1 MKYRYDAFI
10 SYRHTELDKFAA
22 ENLHRQ
28 MEAFRL
34 PGKFSGRTEGR
45 TRITRVFRDRDE
57 LPLTNSLEGNIMEA
71 LRESEYLIVICSP
84 RLRTF
89 GEQYAISVYTPEEL
103 LAKAQ
108 SGVL

>member
-34 PGKFSGRTEGR
+34 PGKLSDSTEGR

-57 LPLTNSLEGNIMEA
+57 LPLTNSLEDNITEA
-71 LRESEYLIVICSP
+71 LRESE
-84 RLRTF
+84 
-89 GEQYAISVYTPEEL
+89 
-103 LAKAQ
+103 
-108 SGVL
+108 

>member
-34 PGKFSGRTEGR
+34 PGKLSGRREGR

-57 LPLTNSLEGNIMEA
+57 LPLTNNLEDNIMEA
-71 LRESEYLIVICSP
+71 LRESEFLVVICSP
-84 RLRTF
+84 RLRWIMSRTD
-89 GEQYAISVYTPEEL
+89 
-103 LAKAQ
+103 
-108 SGVL
+108 